1 MTADPQTPQL
11 ADRRGPYRGET
22 RRAEIL
28 AGLADLLQQ
37 RRFDEISVADISAA
51 AGVKRNTFYF
61 YFANKS
67 VAVAALLS
75 DLFAEMIAGAEPFIT
90 HVGEPREN
98 VQGGIDNVV
107 ASWQRNTNLYMAIL
121 DARHSDP
128 AVQQFWDD
136 WLAQFV
142 GPIAEAI
149 TVEREAGRA
158 RPGPDATTLTVTLIG
173 TNVSL
178 LDRIGRS
185 GFTPELAA
193 AAREALFH
201 IWYHAIYG

>member
-1 MTADPQTPQL
+1 MTADPQAPQL

-28 AGLADLLQQ
+28 AGLADLLEQ
-37 RRFDEISVADISAA
+37 RRFDEINVADISAA

-61 YFANKS
+61 YFPNKS

-75 DLFAEMIAGAEPFIT
+75 DLFTEMFAGTAPFIA
-90 HVGEPREN
+90 HAGDPHDN
-98 VQGGIDNVV
+98 VKAGIDNVV
-107 ASWQRNTNLYMAIL
+107 ESWQRHTNLYMAIL
-121 DARHSDP
+121 DARHTDA

-149 TVEREAGRA
+149 EVERDAGRA

-173 TNVSL
+173 MNVSL

-185 GFTPELAA
+185 GFTPESSEG
-193 AAREALFH
+193 ARQSLFH